1 MMLYKA
7 HKLSRPRSEPV
18 TTYPRRLPA
27 LYSLTTQSTSTSY
40 TMDTVKS
47 IIDTVSQ
54 AASSTFESSYDVARK
69 GFGEGTN
76 EHVSIR
82 KSAEHKSGRLI

>member
-1 MMLYKA
+1 
-7 HKLSRPRSEPV
+7 
-18 TTYPRRLPA
+18 
-27 LYSLTTQSTSTSY
+27 
-40 TMDTVKS
+40 MDTVKS

-76 EHVSIR
+76 EHVSIGQYVER
-82 KSAEHKSGRLI
+82 RNGFD

>member
-1 MMLYKA
+1 
-7 HKLSRPRSEPV
+7 
-18 TTYPRRLPA
+18 
-27 LYSLTTQSTSTSY
+27 
-40 TMDTVKS
+40 MDTVNS

-76 EHVSIR
+76 EHVSIA
-82 KSAEHKSGRLI
+82 KYY